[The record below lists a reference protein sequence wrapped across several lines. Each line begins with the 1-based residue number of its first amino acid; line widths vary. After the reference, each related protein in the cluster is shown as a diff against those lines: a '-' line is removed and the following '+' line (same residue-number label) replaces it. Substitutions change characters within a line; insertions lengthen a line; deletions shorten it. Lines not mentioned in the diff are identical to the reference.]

1 MTAKSPMSSIPAA
14 TKRLKRKMLSK
25 EIHSF
30 REKLEALQL
39 FSLVPDIDWAVELFA
54 STIVSCPD
62 QGKK

>member
-1 MTAKSPMSSIPAA
+1 MTTKWPMSSTPAA
-14 TKRLKRKMLSK
+14 MKRLKRKMLRE

-30 REKLEALQL
+30 KEKLEALQL
-39 FSLVPDIDWAVELFA
+39 FSLVPDLDLAELFA

>member
-1 MTAKSPMSSIPAA
+1 MSWIPAA
-14 TKRLKRKMLSK
+14 TKSLKWEMLSE

-39 FSLVPDIDWAVELFA
+39 FSLVPDLDLVEFFA

>member
-1 MTAKSPMSSIPAA
+1 MSSIPAA
-14 TKRLKRKMLSK
+14 TKSLKRKMLSE

-39 FSLVPDIDWAVELFA
+39 FSLVPDLDLAEFA